1 MRSITRHPYFWPF
14 LFLLPTTIGFLVFR
28 GIPIMWTFGLS
39 FAKWKVFDT
48 ASFAGLA
55 NYISVFTSDGAG
67 KIFANTAYF
76 TAIYV
81 PGVVALALVL
91 AAILNTALR
100 GAGFFRGAFFM
111 PYITTTV
118 AVTLTWR
125 WIFSTK
131 FGLLNNALLALGFE
145 NPPAWL
151 ADPTWALPAVALVSI
166 WKDAG
171 FFMLLLL
178 AGMQTIDGS
187 LYEAAEID
195 GAGPWRKFRSITVP
209 LLSRSIFFVLI
220 LAIVRSTQTFEITY
234 ALTGGGPNGSSTTLA
249 FAIYTQ
255 AFVYFDMG
263 YAAALAYTL
272 AVALGLLTLVNFHF
286 RKKWV
291 HE

>member
-1 MRSITRHPYFWPF
+1 MQRITQHPYFWPA

-28 GIPIMWTFGLS
+28 GIPIIWTFGLS
-39 FAKWKVFDT
+39 FTKWQVFDT
-48 ASFAGLA
+48 PTFVGLS
-55 NYISVFTSDGAG
+55 NYVNVFTSAG
-67 KIFANTAYF
+67 SEKIFLNTAYF

-81 PGVVALALVL
+81 PGVVGVALVL
-91 AAILNTALR
+91 AAILNSGLR
-100 GAGFFRGAFFM
+100 GSAFFRGAFFM

-131 FGLLNNALLALGFE
+131 FGLLNNFLLWLGVDS
-145 NPPAWL
+145 PPAWL
-151 ADPTWALPAVALVSI
+151 ADPTWALPAVAMVSI

-187 LYEAAEID
+187 LYEAAEVD

-209 LLSRSIFFVLI
+209 MLSRSIFFVVI
-220 LAIVRSTQTFEITY
+220 LALVRSTQTFEITY
-234 ALTGGGPNGSSTTLA
+234 ALTGGGPNGASTTLA

-255 AFVYFDMG
+255 AFVFFDMG
-263 YAAALAYTL
+263 YAAALSYTL
-272 AVALGLLTLVNFHF
+272 AVALGLLTLINFHY

>member
-1 MRSITRHPYFWPF
+1 MRQLTRHPYFWPV
-14 LFLLPTTIGFLVFR
+14 LFLLPTFVGFMVFR
-28 GIPIMWTFGLS
+28 GLPVVWTLGLS
-39 FAKWKVFDT
+39 FANWKVFDT
-48 ASFAGLA
+48 PSFAGLD
-55 NYISVFTSDGAG
+55 NYINVFTSAASA

-76 TAIYV
+76 TALYV
-81 PGVVALALVL
+81 PGVVALALLL
-91 AAILNTALR
+91 AAILNSALR
-100 GAGFFRGAFFM
+100 GAAFFRGAFFM

-131 FGLLNNALLALGFE
+131 FGLLNNALGAIGVE
-145 NPPAWL
+145 SPPAWL

-178 AGMQTIDGS
+178 AGMQTIDTD
-187 LYEAAEID
+187 LYEAAEVD
-195 GAGPWRKFRSITVP
+195 GAGAWRKFRSITLP

-220 LAIVRSTQTFEITY
+220 LALIRSTQTFEVTY
-234 ALTGGGPNGSSTTLA
+234 ALTGGGPNGASTTMA
-249 FAIYTQ
+249 FSIYTQ

-272 AVALGLLTLVNFHF
+272 AVALGFVTLVNFHF